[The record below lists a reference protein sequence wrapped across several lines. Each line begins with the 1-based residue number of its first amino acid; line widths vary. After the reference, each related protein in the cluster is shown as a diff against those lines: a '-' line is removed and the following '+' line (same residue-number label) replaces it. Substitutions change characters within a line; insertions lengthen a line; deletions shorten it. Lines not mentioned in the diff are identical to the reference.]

1 MRRIGVVTVARSD
14 FGLYRPVL
22 RRISAHP
29 ELDLCL
35 IASGMHLSPEFGLT
49 VEEIEEEGFEVAH
62 KVDMLLSSDTPV
74 AVAKSIGLGCI
85 GLAQTYS
92 EAGFDL
98 LLLLGDRF
106 EMFAAAI
113 AAVPFAL
120 PIAHIHGGEATEGL
134 IDEAIR
140 HSITKMS
147 HLHFVATAAYRDRV
161 IRMGEETW
169 RVVLC
174 GAPSLD
180 NLHDLELLSGADVEE
195 IVGVHVGD
203 RTALVTY
210 HPVTLDTA
218 HTESNFRALLRAIDK
233 AEIDV
238 IFTCPNADTGGRVVI
253 ELIDDFVKSRD
264 RHRMATNLGTLR
276 YFSLMR
282 SVGLMVGN
290 SSSGIIEAAS
300 FQLPVVNVGM
310 RQQGRVRARNVID
323 VVEQEDAIVQGI
335 NKALDPDFRAALE
348 GLENP
353 YGTGTASA
361 KIVEALADVVTGP
374 ELLVKRFAD
383 L

>member
-22 RRISAHP
+22 RRITAHP

-35 IASGMHLSPEFGLT
+35 IVSGMHLSPEFGLT
-49 VEEIEEEGFEVAH
+49 VKEIEEEGFVVAH
-62 KVDMLLSSDTPV
+62 KVDMLLSSDVPA

-85 GLAQTYS
+85 GLAQVYS
-92 EAGFDL
+92 EARLDL

-113 AAVPFAL
+113 AAVPLAL

-140 HSITKMS
+140 HAITKMS

-161 IRMGEETW
+161 IQMGEEAW
-169 RVVLC
+169 RVVLS

-180 NLHDLELLSGADVEE
+180 NLQGLGLLSGPDIEE
-195 IVGVHVGD
+195 IIGAQVGD

-210 HPVTLDTA
+210 HPVTLDA
-218 HTESNFRALLRAIDK
+218 GNTESNFRTLLRAID
-233 AEIDV
+233 AVGIDV

-253 ELIDDFVKSRD
+253 ELIDDFVGSRD
-264 RHRMATNLGTLR
+264 RHRMITNLGTLR
-276 YFSLMR
+276 YFSLMGC
-282 SVGLMVGN
+282 VGLMIGN

-300 FQLPVVNVGM
+300 FQLPVVNIGM

-323 VVEQEDAIVQGI
+323 VGEKEDAIVGGI
-335 NKALDPDFRAALE
+335 NKALDPDFRATLE

-353 YGTGTASA
+353 YGEGTAA
-361 KIVEALADVVTGP
+361 ARIVERLASVETGP
-374 ELLVKRFAD
+374 EFLVKRFAD